1 MIPKPALRFTS
12 ILGAICAL
20 TLTKFASAAES
31 EAQLKAEARVTQAQ
45 AQMTALRKAQGGTI
59 KSVEIEREHG
69 HLVWSFDISMP
80 HSKNITEILVDAM
93 TGKILTTQI
102 ESPADQARE
111 ATADKKSTK

>member
-1 MIPKPALRFTS
+1 MIPKRALRFTS

-31 EAQLKAEARVTQAQ
+31 EAQLKAEARVTQ